1 LTLLAPSLDPGGSE
15 RQMLTLAQAIDR
27 SRFDVR
33 FLLLSNRGALA
44 TEAEALGISVQVLGL
59 RRDGWFGSR
68 RSTAAAV
75 GAARASAE
83 YIRLARNVDIVDAW
97 LVPAYTFAGVL
108 QPVARVPIL
117 IGGRRAVYG
126 VHRTRTWVRELA
138 GRFAVR
144 RMDAIVANSA
154 AAASDAIV
162 RERLDPAKVHVI
174 RNAVTPLPVDREVG
188 ARLRRIWGFA
198 PSDVVVG
205 CVGNLRPGKGQDVVI
220 QVATELRDAFPILRY
235 VLVGDGPQRP
245 AIEMEIER
253 RGLRSHVVIH
263 AGETDARRVYAA
275 FDVAIQASESE
286 GMPNAVLEAAAAGL
300 PIVATD
306 AGGTR
311 EIITSERDGILVPV
325 GDIGSLTAAVARVTS
340 DPDLRVRMGIAAARR
355 SLDFTPARLAQE
367 TADLYL
373 RLIESSGV
381 RS

>member
-1 LTLLAPSLDPGGSE
+1 
-15 RQMLTLAQAIDR
+15 
-27 SRFDVR
+27 
-33 FLLLSNRGALA
+33 
-44 TEAEALGISVQVLGL
+44 
-59 RRDGWFGSR
+59 
-68 RSTAAAV
+68 
-75 GAARASAE
+75 
-83 YIRLARNVDIVDAW
+83 
-97 LVPAYTFAGVL
+97 
-108 QPVARVPIL
+108 
-117 IGGRRAVYG
+117 
-126 VHRTRTWVRELA
+126 VRELA

-162 RERLDPAKVHVI
+162 RERLDATKVHVI
-174 RNAVTPLPVDREVG
+174 RNAVAPLPVDREVG
-188 ARLRRIWGFA
+188 ARLRRTWGFA
-198 PSDVVVG
+198 SSDVVVG

-235 VLVGDGPQRP
+235 VLVGDGPQRR

-300 PIVATD
+300 PIVASD